1 MNGEAPRQVQLR
13 QDLRQSWQ
21 QHQGKSYLVV
31 QDPVARR
38 YFRFTE
44 QQAAIV
50 ELLTE
55 ATTIEALAVRASAKL
70 GGNLPASA
78 AAAFCDSLES
88 KDLLDT
94 PAVHERL
101 ATPVGAGARRRRS
114 SIFYKQVAS
123 FDPTPIFDWAQPR
136 TRWVFT
142 PAFQI
147 VGCVLIACGLGIFW
161 LNWSEL
167 TAATPN
173 LLSFWTL
180 LLVWPVV
187 FSVSAFH
194 EFCHGLTC
202 RHFGGEVKETGFMLI
217 YFSPAFYC
225 DVSDAWM
232 FRSRRQRMAVTLAGG
247 YGQLMLWGLC
257 TIVWRVTDPSA
268 AINHVA
274 LVVVLFA
281 GLQTLFN
288 ANPLIKLDGYY
299 MLSDYLEIPNLRAKA
314 FQALGRWVGRDPRR
328 GKFREQRTLLIY
340 GSSALVFSATL
351 LLAAFTAIY
360 TWATERWGTA
370 GLVGFALFSTLT
382 LRKTAV
388 GSLSGLKAVASFVS
402 TRKFVTLAVLGILL
416 LVSIFGRWELN
427 IPATFQL
434 VAENEAWA
442 RAETDG
448 VVTEVL
454 VREGDRVR
462 KNDVLARTRD
472 FAKQTEIEK
481 TAGELQQKQSA
492 LDRLLAG
499 ARPQEIAQQQSRI
512 AAKQMELQNA
522 RPNQQER
529 QRLGQVR
536 AQRESQLELLRKVES
551 DSREGVREGVFPQI
565 RLDEAESA
573 VKVKQ
578 AEIAEIDAS
587 LRVLEES
594 ASRETELRTK
604 ELNVLQSEL
613 TLMRAGNRPELIR
626 ETRAEIAKL
635 ETLLASL
642 NQEVGRAEIRAPID
656 GTVVTEFPERSLN
669 QKLTAGTNFIRL
681 VDTAGLVAAMSVP
694 ELELEDVKVGNSVSL
709 RMRSL
714 PTLDI
719 PARVDFIAPVG
730 REENGIRVVTV
741 RAKVAAE
748 DPNLKPDISGVARI
762 HGGERRIIDLITRR
776 VRRWVRTDLWHLL
789 P

>member
-1 MNGEAPRQVQLR
+1 
-13 QDLRQSWQ
+13 
-21 QHQGKSYLVV
+21 
-31 QDPVARR
+31 
-38 YFRFTE
+38 
-44 QQAAIV
+44 
-50 ELLTE
+50 
-55 ATTIEALAVRASAKL
+55 
-70 GGNLPASA
+70 
-78 AAAFCDSLES
+78 
-88 KDLLDT
+88 
-94 PAVHERL
+94 
-101 ATPVGAGARRRRS
+101 
-114 SIFYKQVAS
+114 
-123 FDPTPIFDWAQPR
+123 
-136 TRWVFT
+136 
-142 PAFQI
+142 
-147 VGCVLIACGLGIFW
+147 
-161 LNWSEL
+161 
-167 TAATPN
+167 
-173 LLSFWTL
+173 
-180 LLVWPVV
+180 
-187 FSVSAFH
+187 
-194 EFCHGLTC
+194 
-202 RHFGGEVKETGFMLI
+202 
-217 YFSPAFYC
+217 
-225 DVSDAWM
+225 
-232 FRSRRQRMAVTLAGG
+232 
-247 YGQLMLWGLC
+247 
-257 TIVWRVTDPSA
+257 
-268 AINHVA
+268 
-274 LVVVLFA
+274 
-281 GLQTLFN
+281 
-288 ANPLIKLDGYY
+288 
-299 MLSDYLEIPNLRAKA
+299 
-314 FQALGRWVGRDPRR
+314 
-328 GKFREQRTLLIY
+328 
-340 GSSALVFSATL
+340 
-351 LLAAFTAIY
+351 
-360 TWATERWGTA
+360 
-370 GLVGFALFSTLT
+370 
-382 LRKTAV
+382 
-388 GSLSGLKAVASFVS
+388 
-402 TRKFVTLAVLGILL
+402 VTLAVFGILL